1 MLDYI
6 IRKSDNKIY
15 VSVDNQYLIYDTT
28 FQKYVNRIL
37 IKRLSNLEAL
47 EKSTKKYFLIKN
59 KVPLLLS
66 KDILL
71 LCVISYRMLN
81 LTYINYFSI
90 SKYER
95 KNKEVC
101 IYFYS
106 GHCLK
111 TENVY
116 AFINQYKY
124 ARKIIDKIHELD
136 F

>member
-15 VSVDNQYLIYDTT
+15 VSIDNDYLVYDTT
-28 FQKYVNRIL
+28 FQKYINKIL
-37 IKRLSNLEAL
+37 SKRLSNLEAL
-47 EKSTKKYFLIKN
+47 EKTTKKYFLIKN
-59 KVPLLLS
+59 KAPLLLD
-66 KDILL
+66 KDTLL
-71 LCVISYRMLN
+71 LCIVSYRMQN

-95 KNKEVC
+95 SKDK
-101 IYFYS
+101 IWIHFYS

-111 TENVY
+111 IENVY
-116 AFINQYKY
+116 TFIKQYKL